1 MVAMTTLAVEL
12 DDDAVGWLRRR
23 AQREGVEPAE
33 LAARLLTEV
42 TAEPDPFDFVG
53 SFASDTVAARDTDA
67 YLSEHR
73 ARSCESGSHI
83 HNRTCWRIGC

>member
-12 DDDAVGWLRRR
+12 DDNAVGWLRRR

-67 YLSEHR
+67 YLS
-73 ARSCESGSHI
+73 AQGF
-83 HNRTCWRIGC
+83 GA

>member
-1 MVAMTTLAVEL
+1 MAAMTTLRVEL
-12 DDDAVGWLRRR
+12 DENAVEWLRRR

-53 SFASDTVAARDTDA
+53 SFAADTVAARDTDI
-67 YLSEHR
+67 YLAEH
-73 ARSCESGSHI
+73 GF
-83 HNRTCWRIGC
+83 G